1 MNFLD
6 IVKSE
11 LEFQKHLLRQFNAL
25 RRIKDDGQ
33 LFCKRTSKGYTNY
46 YIKEKTG
53 GEKQYVRKKSEKE
66 MGRVCMLQAKG
77 LGTFAA
83 ERTEKNIKL
92 LNQIIK
98 EYQRVDAE
106 SILRDI
112 PEPFKGEQL
121 AKGLRFHMNMNK
133 DRPFPQSEKPTRR
146 EDLKHS
152 TSFGLCTRSK
162 NEAMTAE
169 LLYAAGV
176 EFYYERKLVLVDK
189 WGKKHVLYPDFT
201 IILADGTV
209 IYWEHKGM
217 LDNQEYVEADNE
229 RMQLYYINGIYQPHN
244 LIVTGDGPSGEYCG
258 AEISMIVNNL
268 LAPLAVSRF

>member
-1 MNFLD
+1 MDFLD

-11 LEFQKHLLRQFNAL
+11 LKFQKHLLRQFNVL

-33 LFCKRTSKGYTNY
+33 LFCQRKSNGYTNY

-53 GEKQYVRKKSEKE
+53 GQKHYVRKKTEKE
-66 MGRVCMLQAKG
+66 MQRVCMLQAKG
-77 LGTFAA
+77 LGAFAA
-83 ERTEKNIKL
+83 ERAEKNIKL
-92 LNQIIK
+92 LNQLVK
-98 EYQRVDAE
+98 GYQRVDAE
-106 SILRDI
+106 SILRDL

-121 AKGLRFHMNMNK
+121 AKGLRFHMNRH
-133 DRPFPQSEKPTRR
+133 RPFPQSEKPTRR

-152 TSFGLCTRSK
+152 TSFGLWTRSK

-169 LLYAAGV
+169 ILYAAGV
-176 EFYYERKLVLVDK
+176 EFYYERKLVLVDR
-189 WGKKHVLYPDFT
+189 WGKKHVIYPDFT

-217 LDNQEYVEADNE
+217 LDNQEYVESDNE

-244 LIVTGDGPSGEYCG
+244 LIVTGDGPNGEYCG
-258 AEISMIVNNL
+258 AQISMIVNNL
-268 LAPLAVSRF
+268 LVPMAASRF